1 MDFNTTLDPV
11 AVDDEQLSHHQI
23 NTLVLVERIGGTLS
37 LISVMLIF
45 ITYWLVRRV
54 RNVQNTFIVFASV
67 SNIGASIGS
76 IIAYDGMEAG
86 QRTAL
91 CQAQSFMFEM

>member
-1 MDFNTTLDPV
+1 MGLNTTSNLS
-11 AVDDEQLSHHQI
+11 VDDEQLNHHQI
-23 NTLVLVERIGGTLS
+23 KTLVLVERIGGTLS
-37 LISVMLIF
+37 LVSVMLIF
-45 ITYWLVRRV
+45 LAYWLVHRV

-76 IIAYDGMEAG
+76 IIAYDGMKAG
-86 QRTAL
+86 QASAL

>member
-1 MDFNTTLDPV
+1 MDIHTTADLS
-11 AVDDEQLSHHQI
+11 VDDEQLSHHQI
-23 NTLVLVERIGGTLS
+23 RTLVIVERIGGTLS
-37 LISVMLIF
+37 LVSVMLIF
-45 ITYWLVRRV
+45 IAYGLVRRV

-76 IIAYDGMEAG
+76 IIAFDGMKAG
-86 QRTAL
+86 HSSAL